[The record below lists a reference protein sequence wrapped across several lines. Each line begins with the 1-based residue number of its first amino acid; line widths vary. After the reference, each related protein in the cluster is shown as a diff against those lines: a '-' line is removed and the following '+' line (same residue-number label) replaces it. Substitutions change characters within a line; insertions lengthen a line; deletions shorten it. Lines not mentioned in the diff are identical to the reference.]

1 MPNTMTAPIPVVDL
15 FAGPGGLGEGFS
27 SFIDDSENTPF
38 VVVLSIEKDT
48 HACRTLE
55 MRSLFRL
62 LDREEDSANYFR
74 HLRGELT
81 RHELFRLH
89 DAHAQRARATCW
101 QLELGTADL
110 SYSQVQDRIRQAV
123 GGTGMWVLIGGP
135 PCQAYSV
142 IGRARVRNAGRERYE
157 SDGRH
162 FLYREYL
169 RIVADHAPAVFLMEN
184 VKGLLST
191 EISGLRIFHRMLE
204 DLQAPREAISSAGAD
219 TDRLRYEILSLCSTR
234 PAVSLRA
241 NDYVVKA
248 ESFGVPQKRH
258 RVFLLGV
265 RSDLLPVDQSELCL
279 LPRPGRVAVEDVI
292 SDLPEVRSGLSDSQ
306 ADSSAAWKEALELT
320 AGSDWFACEMADAR
334 VRDEITR
341 TISYLRSADL
351 SRGAEYVECRTDP
364 VHMRAWYVDSRLHGV
379 CNHSTRS
386 HIIEDL
392 HRYLYASCF
401 ARVNGHS
408 PKLKEYPPALLPRHR
423 NVACNSGR
431 IVFSDRFRVQVEG
444 SPSSTVTS
452 HMSKDGHYY
461 IHPDPRQ
468 CRSLTVREAARLQT
482 FPDNYFFE
490 GPRTSQYQQVGNAV
504 PPLLARE
511 IAGIV
516 FRVLSARKVRD
527 ADLNSDYEIPDTCVG
542 GDSLLIQGSYG
553 SSY

>member
-1 MPNTMTAPIPVVDL
+1 MVASITDPVPVIDL

-27 SFIDDSENTPF
+27 SFEDDYGQDRF
-38 VVVLSIEKDT
+38 AVVLSIEKDQF
-48 HACRTLE
+48 AYRTLE
-55 MRSLFRL
+55 TRSFFRF
-62 LDREEDSANYFR
+62 LDREQDPSDYFR
-74 HLRGELT
+74 YLRGGLT
-81 RHELFRLH
+81 REELLKRHETETEK
-89 DAHAQRARATCW
+89 ARATCW
-101 QLELGTADL
+101 QAELGGADL
-110 SYSQVQDRIRQAV
+110 SRSQLRDRISEAI
-123 GGTGMWVLIGGP
+123 GGREPWVLIGGP
-135 PCQAYSV
+135 PCQAYSI

-169 RIVADHAPAVFLMEN
+169 KIVADHAPAVFLMEN

-191 EISGLRIFHRMLE
+191 EISGSRIFHRMLE
-204 DLQAPREAISSAGAD
+204 DLQAPREAASSAGAD
-219 TDRLRYEILSLCSTR
+219 TDRLRYEVLSLCSTR
-234 PAVSLRA
+234 PAGSLSA

-248 ESFGVPQKRH
+248 ELFGIPQKRH

-265 RSDLLPVDQSELCL
+265 RSDLLPVDRSELCMV
-279 LPRPGRVAVEDVI
+279 PRPGRVAVEDVI
-292 SDLPEVRSGLSDSQ
+292 GDLPEVRSGLSDSQ
-306 ADSSAAWKEALELT
+306 ADSSPAWREALEST
-320 AGSDWFACEMADAR
+320 TGSEWFTCEVTDAR
-334 VRDEITR
+334 VRDEIMKA
-341 TISYLRSADL
+341 ISYLRSADL

-364 VHMRAWYVDSRLHGV
+364 LHVPAWYVDSRLHGV

-386 HIIEDL
+386 HMIEDL

-401 ARVNGHS
+401 ARVNGYS
-408 PKLKEYPPALLPRHR
+408 PKLEEYPPGLLPRHR
-423 NVACNSGR
+423 NVACNSGQ

-482 FPDNYFFE
+482 FPDNYFFD
-490 GPRTSQYQQVGNAV
+490 GPRTSQYQQIGNAV

-516 FRVLSARKVRD
+516 FHVLSARKVRD
-527 ADLNSDYEIPDTCVG
+527 AGLNNDYEIPDA
-542 GDSLLIQGSYG
+542 
-553 SSY
+553 